1 LSAETPVGGLVLH
14 PVFAHWGAAMKIRV
28 QRTDGST
35 DTIELADS
43 GWHLLH
49 VADLNCL
56 VGAGLTHSFTSDGFY
71 YGTAETPAIT
81 YADRGEEVL
90 QASSLTRR
98 KASAR

>member
-1 LSAETPVGGLVLH
+1 
-14 PVFAHWGAAMKIRV
+14 MKIRV

-81 YADRGEEVL
+81 YTEPGEEAVRQL
-90 QASSLTRR
+90 PRPGATPHRHR
-98 KASAR
+98 APAG

>member
-1 LSAETPVGGLVLH
+1 MSAETPVGGLVLH
-14 PVFAHWGAAMKIRV
+14 PVAHWGAAMKIRV
-28 QRTDGST
+28 QRIDGST

-81 YADRGEEVL
+81 YTDPGEEGR
-90 QASSLTRR
+90 QAAPLTRR

>member
-1 LSAETPVGGLVLH
+1 
-14 PVFAHWGAAMKIRV
+14 M
-28 QRTDGST
+28 DGST

-81 YADRGEEVL
+81 YTDPGEEGVCCGTD
-90 QASSLTRR
+90 QARGLVERGR
-98 KASAR
+98 YGKAPKVPRG

>member
-1 LSAETPVGGLVLH
+1 LWAH
-14 PVFAHWGAAMKIRV
+14 PRDIISQTRTLAAPEAAA
-28 QRTDGST
+28 T
-35 DTIELADS
+35 ADS

-81 YADRGEEVL
+81 YTDPSEEGR
-90 QASSLTRR
+90 QTASLIRR
-98 KASAR
+98 KASSR

>member
-1 LSAETPVGGLVLH
+1 
-14 PVFAHWGAAMKIRV
+14 MKIRV
-28 QRTDGST
+28 QRTDGRTDGST

-43 GWHLLH
+43 GWHLLY

-81 YADRGEEVL
+81 YTDPGEEGR